1 MYGLPD
7 SILVGTARRLA
18 RGIKG
23 AGRQTERQTSW
34 GLLVSELIAKSEN
47 RKENKTTK
55 ERLAKKH
62 RVSFTD

>member
-7 SILVGTARRLA
+7 SAILGTARRIT
-18 RGIKG
+18 RGIK
-23 AGRQTERQTSW
+23 AVKSQPEMQTSW
-34 GLLVSELIAKSEN
+34 GLLVSELIAKADN
-47 RKENKTTK
+47 RKEDKKTK